1 MGLSRGQ
8 RAERI
13 GDGCHVFGNGGR
25 FHADD
30 TKKGWGMS
38 LIRVATPARYS
49 NPAMTMF
56 GDVQ

>member
-38 LIRVATPARYS
+38 LIGVAMPA
-49 NPAMTMF
+49 
-56 GDVQ
+56 